1 MEMQHDPS
9 TVDPDAA
16 LRHRAQQSLH
26 VGFLVSIV
34 LILAGVLLSAIRQEA
49 FPDTLGT
56 PLDSIRGALD
66 GDAAGIIG
74 LGILAMILTPLVTA
88 AVVAWRFL
96 QEGDRRYAA
105 ISGVVVVIL
114 LVSMLVA
121 SL

>member
-1 MEMQHDPS
+1 MQHDTPI
-9 TVDPDAA
+9 VDPDAA
-16 LRHRAQQSLH
+16 LRVRAQQSLH
-26 VGFLVSIV
+26 FGFLVSVV
-34 LILAGVLLSAIRQEA
+34 LIVGGVVLSAIRQEA

-56 PLDSIRGALD
+56 PLDSIREALN

-74 LGILAMILTPLVTA
+74 VGILAMILTPLLTA
-88 AVVAWRFL
+88 GIVAWKFL

-105 ISGVVVVIL
+105 ISAMVLVIL